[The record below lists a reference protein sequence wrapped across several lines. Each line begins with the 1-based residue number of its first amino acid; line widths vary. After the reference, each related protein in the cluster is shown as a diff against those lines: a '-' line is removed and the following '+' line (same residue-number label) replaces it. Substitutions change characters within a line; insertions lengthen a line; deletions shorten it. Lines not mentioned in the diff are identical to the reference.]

1 MPKKNKK
8 SVVMLCSKKIGL
20 ECLKILFSKQ
30 ESFSF
35 EILGVLTNE
44 RGEEIKDF
52 CKINN
57 LRLIRDLQEYQTV
70 ENVDIA
76 ISVQYH
82 KILKQDDIDVASQLT
97 VNLHMAPVPEYRG
110 CNQFSFAII
119 NKENYFGTTL
129 HVIDTGVD
137 SGDILFERRF
147 PISENIDVETLYKQ
161 TFNES
166 VILFEDNLHHII
178 NGEYSPKKQEFRTDR
193 KQYFYKRKDI
203 EDIKKIDLSWSK
215 EKINRYIRATSM
227 PGFNPPYT
235 ILNGK
240 KTPLTLD
247 LINEEK

>member
-1 MPKKNKK
+1 MTKKNKK
-8 SVVMLCSKKIGL
+8 NVVMLCSKKIGL

-30 ESFSF
+30 EDFSF
-35 EILGVLTNE
+35 KILGVLTNE
-44 RGEEIKDF
+44 RGKEIKDF
-52 CKINN
+52 CNSNN

-129 HVIDTGVD
+129 HVIDAGVD

-147 PISENIDVETLYKQ
+147 PISENINVETLYNQ

-166 VILFEDNLHHII
+166 VILFEDNLHYII
-178 NGEYSPKKQEFRTDR
+178 NGKYSPKKQELTSDR

-215 EKINRYIRATSM
+215 EKINRYLRATSM
-227 PGFNPPYT
+227 PGFDPPYT

-247 LINEEK
+247 LINEKK